1 MPIIKSAK
9 KRVRTAEKAT
19 ARNNR
24 TRKSIRNSIKALQ
37 IAIEKS
43 DKKNIPKLMSEAQSA
58 IDQGVKKN
66 ILHKNK
72 AARKKAQLSSKV
84 KNAGVKPLENSKAV
98 APKKAPVK
106 KVAKT
111 NPTTKKKPT
120 AKKA

>member
-9 KRVRTAEKAT
+9 KRVKIAEKAT

-37 IAIEKS
+37 TAIEKS

-84 KNAGVKPLENSKAV
+84 KAVGVKPLANPKTT
-98 APKKAPVK
+98 APKKAPAKSTTKAKPVVK
-106 KVAKT
+106 KKKI
-111 NPTTKKKPT
+111 KKKS
-120 AKKA
+120 